1 MEFLLFFRLSFF
13 VLLLNDSTICFSQ
26 IQSSINTKN
35 YIIRNSDLFL
45 ARTSGFVEAQDEL
58 V

>member
-45 ARTSGFVEAQDEL
+45 ARTSGFVGAQDEL